1 MSTVPNTLSL
11 SHGYVSTWVPF
22 GCIWMDTTVP
32 LHRML
37 SCGRERRGRS
47 APAYPVLLRVCA
59 RPITLT
65 RALPMLLALSRAP
78 SLSACG
84 EKKCSINEKKSSGG
98 QHSAHA
104 VRERERERER
114 EKRERETIESL
125 HHPTVSEC
133 TCACMSVICVCKFHL
148 RTHPPPAAMQIPH
161 GEQNA
166 FKTNSASVGK
176 QTLEVQE
183 SWRSRATSNLRLIC
197 PLLPARIT
205 ANTSFSECFEAAGV
219 IVYYQY
225 LSLSK
230 P

>member
-1 MSTVPNTLSL
+1 MATSLLGCLLGAFGWTLPCPFTACSPAGGRGEGDLLPPTPFSFVCARGRSL
-11 SHGYVSTWVPF
+11 SH
-22 GCIWMDTTVP
+22 
-32 LHRML
+32 
-37 SCGRERRGRS
+37 
-47 APAYPVLLRVCA
+47 
-59 RPITLT
+59 
-65 RALPMLLALSRAP
+65 ALSRCF
-78 SLSACG
+78 SLSRARLHSQRVAKRNVLLM
-84 EKKCSINEKKSSGG
+84 KKKLRRPALC
-98 QHSAHA
+98 AR
-104 VRERERERER
+104 RERERKRER